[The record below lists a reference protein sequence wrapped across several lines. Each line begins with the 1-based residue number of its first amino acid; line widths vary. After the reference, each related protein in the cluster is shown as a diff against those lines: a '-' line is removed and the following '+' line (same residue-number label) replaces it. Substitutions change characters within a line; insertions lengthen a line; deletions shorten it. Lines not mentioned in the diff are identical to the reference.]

1 MSNTKNNSSIS
12 AWKIGGGLVGLLAL
26 LAALIAANVILGNM
40 RIRRDLTDGR
50 IYTLSA
56 GSRAILGKIQHT
68 VTLRFFFT
76 GSAPEVPEFLK
87 SYARQVEDLL
97 REYEIASRGRIV
109 IEKRDPKP
117 DSDDEEL
124 AQRLGI
130 ARQAISYN
138 APGVYIGIAAQC
150 GEAEEVIPVLDP
162 RAQETLEYALTRMV
176 YRVEHPKKPILG
188 VLSSLPVLGSSM
200 PPFMFPGQQQQ
211 NQQPWIAFRDLRQDF
226 DVREV
231 EAGTAAIDP
240 EIDVLIV
247 VHPKELPDKALYALD
262 QFVLRGG
269 RLLAFLD
276 PMSVMDMESAGAQ
289 QFRMPRGSS
298 DLGRLLAA
306 WGVGYDPSRVLADLG
321 STTRIRGRDNQPE
334 ENPVYLTLMGG
345 ALNSNDIT
353 TAQTEMLLMPFAGAF
368 TGDGA
373 KGLTVTPLLTS
384 SPQAAL
390 IDPMMA
396 QGGADAI
403 RRRFTSEGRTYPL
416 AVRLHGRFTTAFPD
430 GRPQEAGETNT
441 AEAAQATLTEGVG
454 DTTVILVA
462 DSDMLYDSFW
472 SRSLNLFGSTVQQ
485 PFNDNIS
492 FFMNAVEQLAGST
505 DFVNIRCRGKTS
517 RPFTR
522 VLTLQQQAQDQWLE
536 QEKLLQQKLE
546 ETQQRL
552 AELQGQKDEKQ
563 RFVLSPEQKEAIE
576 RFRQTQVETERDLRA
591 VRKNLREGIERLGTL
606 LKAINVLAVPV
617 LVCAAGLG
625 FGLYRRSRTRK

>member
-1 MSNTKNNSSIS
+1 MSNQTTKKSPVA

-26 LAALIAANVILGNM
+26 LAALIAANVIVGNL
-40 RIRRDLTDGR
+40 RIRRDLTEDR
-50 IYTLSA
+50 VYTLSS
-56 GSRAILGKIQHT
+56 GSRAILGKLQHT

-76 GSAPEVPEFLK
+76 ASAPDVPEFLK

-97 REYEIASRGRIV
+97 REYELASHGRIV
-109 IEKRDPKP
+109 VEKRDPKP

-130 ARQAISYN
+130 SRQSIGFN
-138 APGVYIGIAAQC
+138 GPGVYIGIAAQC
-150 GEAEEVIPVLDP
+150 GESEESIPVLDP
-162 RAQETLEYALTRMV
+162 RAQETLEYALTRMI
-176 YRVEHPKKPILG
+176 YRVDNPRKPVLG
-188 VLSSLPVLGSSM
+188 VMSSLPVLGSSM
-200 PPFMFPGQQQQ
+200 PPFMFPGQQQPS
-211 NQQPWIAFRDLRQDF
+211 QQPWIAFRDLRQDF

-231 EAGTAAIDP
+231 ETAAPVIPP

-247 VHPKELPDKALYALD
+247 VHPKELTDKTLYALD

-276 PMSVMDMESAGAQ
+276 PLSVMDMENSGAQ

-298 DLGRLLAA
+298 DLGRLLTA
-306 WGVGYDPSRVLADLG
+306 WGVSYDPTRVLADLG

-334 ENPVYLTLMGG
+334 ESPVYLSLMGSS
-345 ALNSNDIT
+345 LNSNDLT

-373 KGLTVTPLLTS
+373 QGLTVTPLITS
-384 SPQAAL
+384 SVQSAL
-390 IDPMMA
+390 MDPMMV
-396 QGGADAI
+396 QGGADMI
-403 RRRFTSEGRTYPL
+403 RRRFKSDGHPYSL
-416 AVRLHGRFTTAFPD
+416 AVRLHGRFATAFPE
-430 GRPQEAGETNT
+430 GRPQEPGETNS
-441 AEAAQATLTEGVG
+441 AEAAQATLTESVSAS
-454 DTTVILVA
+454 TVILVG
-462 DSDMLYDSFW
+462 DSDMLYDNFW

-492 FFMNAVEQLAGST
+492 FFANAVEQLAGST
-505 DFVNIRCRGKTS
+505 DFVNIRCRGRTS

-522 VLTLQQQAQDQWLE
+522 VLALQQQAQAQWLE
-536 QEKLLQQKLE
+536 QEKMLQERLE

-576 RFRQTQVETERDLRA
+576 RFRQTQIETERDLRA
-591 VRKNLREGIERLGTL
+591 VRKSLREGIEQLGTI
-606 LKAINVLAVPV
+606 LKAVNILAVPLV
-617 LVCAAGLG
+617 VCAAGLG
-625 FGLYRRSRTRK
+625 FGLFRRSRTR